1 MYVRHFRG
9 LRVAVYSQK
18 KEKKKKKKLID
29 LVVVVNITPP
39 GKDGSR

>member
-9 LRVAVYSQK
+9 LWVAVYSQK
-18 KEKKKKKKLID
+18 KEKKKLID

>member
-9 LRVAVYSQK
+9 LWVAVYSQK
-18 KEKKKKKKLID
+18 KERKKKLID